1 MDFLLNKESFVI
13 SMVFLNYVDGS
24 IDMVVYK
31 VEGPRSNFVGISS
44 ISSMGN
50 PRDIETETKADSQ
63 SNINIEVVN
72 NIDVFCHCV

>member
-1 MDFLLNKESFVI
+1 MI
-13 SMVFLNYVDGS
+13 
-24 IDMVVYK
+24 VYK

-50 PRDIETETKADSQ
+50 PRAQETSKPKKADSQ

-72 NIDVFCHCV
+72 NIDVFALRLNTFRKQEY

>member
-1 MDFLLNKESFVI
+1 
-13 SMVFLNYVDGS
+13 
-24 IDMVVYK
+24 MVVYK

-50 PRDIETETKADSQ
+50 PRDIETERSRQLQ

-72 NIDVFCHCV
+72 NIYVFALRLNTFRKQGD